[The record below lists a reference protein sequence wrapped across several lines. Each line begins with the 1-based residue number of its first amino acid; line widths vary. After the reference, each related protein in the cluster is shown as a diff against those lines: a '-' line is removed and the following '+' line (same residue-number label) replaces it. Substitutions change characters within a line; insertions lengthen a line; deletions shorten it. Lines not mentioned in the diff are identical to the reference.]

1 MRTITV
7 KGVGSVSAK
16 PDYITLLLVIESTDK
31 EYDIALQKA
40 TKRIHLLQKVAKQN
54 NLEDGSLKTT
64 GFAPLAEIE
73 ESIIANLRLSNS
85 KDNLS

>member
-54 NLEDGSLKTT
+54 NLEDGSLKTMMVY
-64 GFAPLAEIE
+64 
-73 ESIIANLRLSNS
+73 
-85 KDNLS
+85 K

>member
-16 PDYITLLLVIESTDK
+16 PDYITLSLVIESTDK

-40 TKRIHLLQKVAKQN
+40 TKRMQSSQKNLQTGSSRVFRSGSNFRVLCHKVS
-54 NLEDGSLKTT
+54 GT
-64 GFAPLAEIE
+64 
-73 ESIIANLRLSNS
+73 R
-85 KDNLS
+85 

>member
-16 PDYITLLLVIESTDK
+16 PDYITLSLVIESTDK

-40 TKRIHLLQKVAKQN
+40 T
-54 NLEDGSLKTT
+54 
-64 GFAPLAEIE
+64 
-73 ESIIANLRLSNS
+73 
-85 KDNLS
+85 